1 MFEIGYSKLIF
12 DNNAENGTEIV
23 FQFKKTNKQEKY
35 KRRRKK
41 EKQKMLDGILWM
53 NLTSNSFLRSSLFKP
68 LTKIKVKN
76 SIL

>member
-12 DNNAENGTEIV
+12 DNKAENGTEIV

-35 KRRRKK
+35 KRTWKK
-41 EKQKMLDGILWM
+41 ERQKMLDGILWM